1 MFKVSDKEIMS
12 LVRESFNK
20 EIKDRGLIKE
30 ETEGSKVQ
38 IDTGCDK
45 IPVYP
50 VPRLNKLVGK
60 KQPTDVDAR
69 QFRQMLER
77 IGVSIEGGDVSSRI
91 QSLNKIIN
99 DTLQSEME
107 GIALDQMVS
116 RFVFLDSFLTLL
128 DTASYEPQMAG
139 LLLEPLI
146 AAVLKGEQKGGTQ
159 VISDFEVAGP
169 EIDAGV
175 SLKLKSDN
183 LVTGSMILFIKGL
196 LLHGEIGF
204 YHVRKL
210 RQPKRDVVDAVG
222 MTYHSVQRPPELF
235 AYLLDLIKNYRTKEL
250 RTAQSIDGG
259 PDNTDEIERIFAEVD
274 QLFPT
279 PEALANSEYLDP
291 QGEFKR
297 DIEAAVAEKF
307 FSDISQKTPKG
318 LTTVHFSTLDIGTD
332 LGVIK
337 LPSTKELRLS
347 AAKAINKLND
357 DVAGLYK
364 SIGLLSCIMKNY
376 TSSADIGRDVFAEK
390 ASEYATDILNTA
402 QKISS
407 PKQK

>member
-1 MFKVSDKEIMS
+1 MFKVSDEEIMS
-12 LVRESFNK
+12 LVRESLNK
-20 EIKDRGLIKE
+20 EVKDRGLIKE
-30 ETEGSKVQ
+30 EAEGGKVQ

-45 IPVYP
+45 IPAYP
-50 VPRLNKLVGK
+50 ALSLNKLVGK

-69 QFRQMLER
+69 QFRGILER
-77 IGVSIEGGDVSSRI
+77 VGVSVEGSDVASRI

-99 DTLQSEME
+99 DTLQSDME

-128 DTASYEPQMAG
+128 DRASYEPQMAG

-146 AAVLKGEQKGGTQ
+146 AAALKGQQKGGTQ

-169 EIDAGV
+169 DIDAGI

-210 RQPKRDVVDAVG
+210 RQPKSDVVDAIS
-222 MTYHSVQRPPELF
+222 MTYHSVQRPPELVTYF
-235 AYLLDLIKNYRTKEL
+235 IGLIKEIRTRDLVVTDKM
-250 RTAQSIDGG
+250 DGI
-259 PDNTDEIERIFAEVD
+259 DNTDEIKRIFAEVD
-274 QLFPT
+274 NLFPT
-279 PEALANSEYLDP
+279 PEALASSEYIDP
-291 QGEFKR
+291 QGDFKR
-297 DIEAAVAEKF
+297 EIETKVAKKF
-307 FSDISQKTPKG
+307 FSDISQRTPKG
-318 LTTVHFSTLDIGTD
+318 LTTVHFSTLDVGTD
-332 LGVIK
+332 LGVIR

-376 TSSADIGRDVFAEK
+376 TSSVDIGRDVFAEK

>member
-1 MFKVSDKEIMS
+1 MFKVSDEEIMS
-12 LVRESFNK
+12 LVRESLNK
-20 EIKDRGLIKE
+20 EVKDRGLIKE
-30 ETEGSKVQ
+30 EAEGGKVQ

-45 IPVYP
+45 IPAYP
-50 VPRLNKLVGK
+50 ALSLNKLVGK

-69 QFRQMLER
+69 QFRGILER
-77 IGVSIEGGDVSSRI
+77 VGVSVEGSDVASRI

-99 DTLQSEME
+99 DTLQSDME

-116 RFVFLDSFLTLL
+116 RFVFLDSF
-128 DTASYEPQMAG
+128 
-139 LLLEPLI
+139 
-146 AAVLKGEQKGGTQ
+146 
-159 VISDFEVAGP
+159 
-169 EIDAGV
+169 
-175 SLKLKSDN
+175 LKLKSDN

-210 RQPKRDVVDAVG
+210 RQPKSDVVDAIS
-222 MTYHSVQRPPELF
+222 MTYHSVQRPPELVTYF
-235 AYLLDLIKNYRTKEL
+235 IGLIKEIRTRDLVVTDKM
-250 RTAQSIDGG
+250 DGI
-259 PDNTDEIERIFAEVD
+259 DNTDEIKRIFAEVD
-274 QLFPT
+274 NLFPT
-279 PEALANSEYLDP
+279 PEALASSEYLDP
-291 QGEFKR
+291 QGDFKR
-297 DIEAAVAEKF
+297 EIETKVAKKF
-307 FSDISQKTPKG
+307 FSDISQRTPKG
-318 LTTVHFSTLDIGTD
+318 LTTVHFSTLDVGTD
-332 LGVIK
+332 LGVIR

>member
-1 MFKVSDKEIMS
+1 MFKVSDEEIMS
-12 LVRESFNK
+12 LVRESLNK
-20 EIKDRGLIKE
+20 EVKDRGLIKE
-30 ETEGSKVQ
+30 EAEGGKVQ

-45 IPVYP
+45 IPAYP
-50 VPRLNKLVGK
+50 VLSLNKLVGK

-69 QFRQMLER
+69 QFRGMLER
-77 IGVSIEGGDVSSRI
+77 VGVSVEGSDVSSRI
-91 QSLNKIIN
+91 QSLNKIIS
-99 DTLQSEME
+99 DTLQSDME

-116 RFVFLDSFLTLL
+116 RFVFLDSFLTLM
-128 DTASYEPQMAG
+128 DRASYEPQMAG

-146 AAVLKGEQKGGTQ
+146 AAALKGEQKGGTQ

-169 EIDAGV
+169 DIDAGI

-210 RQPKRDVVDAVG
+210 RQPKSDAVDAIS
-222 MTYHSVQRPPELF
+222 MTYHSIQRPPELV
-235 AYLLDLIKNYRTKEL
+235 AYLLDLIKNYRTREL
-250 RTAQSIDGG
+250 RTAQDIDGG
-259 PDNTDEIERIFAEVD
+259 LDNTDEIKRIFAEVD
-274 QLFPT
+274 KLFPT
-279 PEALANSEYLDP
+279 PEALASSDYLDA
-291 QGEFKR
+291 GGKFKR
-297 DIEAAVAEKF
+297 ELETEVAKKF
-307 FSDISQKTPKG
+307 FSDISTTVKG
-318 LTTVHFSTLDIGTD
+318 LTTVHFSTLDVGTD
-332 LGVIK
+332 LGVIT
-337 LPSTKELRLS
+337 LPSVKDLRLS

>member
-20 EIKDRGLIKE
+20 ELKDRGLIKE
-30 ETEGSKVQ
+30 ETEGGKVQ

-50 VPRLNKLVGK
+50 VPTLNKLVGK

-69 QFRQMLER
+69 QFRGILER
-77 IGVSIEGGDVSSRI
+77 VGVNVEGSDVASRI

-99 DTLQSEME
+99 DTLQSDME

-128 DTASYEPQMAG
+128 DRASYEPQMAG

-146 AAVLKGEQKGGTQ
+146 AAALKGQQKGGTQ

-169 EIDAGV
+169 DIDAGI

-210 RQPKRDVVDAVG
+210 RQPKSDVVDAIS
-222 MTYHSVQRPPELF
+222 MSYHSVQRPPELVT
-235 AYLLDLIKNYRTKEL
+235 YLLDLIKEIRTRDLVVTDKM
-250 RTAQSIDGG
+250 DGI
-259 PDNTDEIERIFAEVD
+259 DNTDEIKRIFAEVD
-274 QLFPT
+274 NLFPT
-279 PEALANSEYLDP
+279 PEALASSEYLDP
-291 QGEFKR
+291 QGDFKR
-297 DIEAAVAEKF
+297 EIETKVAKKF
-307 FSDISQKTPKG
+307 FSDISERTPKG
-318 LTTVHFSTLDIGTD
+318 LTTVHFSTLDVGTD
-332 LGVIK
+332 LGVIR

>member
-30 ETEGSKVQ
+30 ETEGDKVQ

-259 PDNTDEIERIFAEVD
+259 LDNTDEIERIFAEVD
-274 QLFPT
+274 QLFST

-291 QGEFKR
+291 QSALKR
-297 DIEAAVAEKF
+297 DIETAVAEKF
-307 FSDISQKTPKG
+307 FSDISKRSDGTMK
-318 LTTVHFSTLDIGTD
+318 VHFSTLDVGAD
-332 LGVIK
+332 LGVIA
-337 LPSTKELRLS
+337 LPSIKDLRLS